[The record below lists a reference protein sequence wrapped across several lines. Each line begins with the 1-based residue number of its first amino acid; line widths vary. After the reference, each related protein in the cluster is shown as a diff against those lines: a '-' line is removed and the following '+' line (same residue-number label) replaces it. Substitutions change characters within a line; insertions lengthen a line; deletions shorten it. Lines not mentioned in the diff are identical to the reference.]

1 VVEGQGV
8 KWSEVDVAWLRDHY
22 GKMRVMDMVPLLGR
36 SRASISRQ
44 CQRLGLSPKRPVW
57 TKAERAK
64 FFAEYGPKSTHQ
76 LAAELGK
83 TEAAVRHF
91 ASRHKWG

>member
-1 VVEGQGV
+1 MKLQ
-8 KWSEVDVAWLRDHY
+8 WSAIEVQWLRDNY
-22 GKMRVMDMVPLLGR
+22 GMMAIKDMIPLLGR

-57 TKAERAK
+57 TQAERRK
-64 FFAEYGPKSTHQ
+64 FFAEYGPKTTHQ

-83 TEAAVRHF
+83 TEAAVRNF
-91 ASRHKWG
+91 ARRNPWG

>member
-1 VVEGQGV
+1 MMS
-8 KWSEVDVAWLRDHY
+8 KYRWSDKEIQWLKDNY
-22 GKMRVMDMVPLLGR
+22 GKQMVKDMAVALGR
-36 SRASISRQ
+36 PRQSVSHQ
-44 CQRLGLSPKRPVW
+44 CQRLGLSPKKPVW

-64 FFAEYGPKSTHQ
+64 FFAEYGPKTTHQ